1 VQGNRE
7 EGSETMYKDVLQHIG
22 GVEIY
27 PIISLAL
34 FLFASLMVGLRV
46 WRMSRRE
53 VQDMS
58 RLPLE
63 SDKAAPKDDIHAR
76 RD

>member
-1 VQGNRE
+1 
-7 EGSETMYKDVLQHIG
+7 MYKDVLQHIA

-27 PIISLAL
+27 PIVSLAL

-46 WRMSRRE
+46 WRMSRQE

-58 RLPLE
+58 MLPLE
-63 SDKAAPKDDIHAR
+63 DREPQAPHDEIQVR

>member
-1 VQGNRE
+1 
-7 EGSETMYKDVLQHIG
+7 MYKDVLQHIA

-27 PIISLAL
+27 PIISLGL

-46 WRMSRRE
+46 WKMTRQE
-53 VQDMS
+53 VTEMS
-58 RLPLE
+58 RLPL
-63 SDKAAPKDDIHAR
+63 DDRDPAAAQDDIQAR

>member
-1 VQGNRE
+1 
-7 EGSETMYKDVLQHIG
+7 MYKDVLQHIA

-27 PIISLAL
+27 PIISLVL

-46 WRMSRRE
+46 WKMSRKE

-58 RLPLE
+58 MLPL
-63 SDKAAPKDDIHAR
+63 DDGPEVDSGKSEER
-76 RD
+76 SN